1 MNNLSERLF
10 ARTEPLQ
17 VRRIYRVLTTFIA
30 VLLAAAVWS
39 SWATLEEQIRAPG
52 TAIVSSRS
60 QVVQVV
66 DGGVLRK
73 MHVREGDSVVAGDL
87 IAELDTVRFEAN
99 SEEIAVKVISLRGT
113 IARLLSELEGRPL
126 KFPPEV
132 LARPEVVES
141 QRNLYER
148 RRQLQEEDQKA
159 IAQSLKLAQEEL
171 ALLEQLEA
179 GGDASR
185 SEVLKARRQVNEL
198 KATAT
203 NKRNTYRQEAQAEL
217 TKSRADL
224 EQAEQVLTQRR
235 EALQSTRIRA
245 PMTGTVKN
253 VRVTTLGAVLKAGDE
268 LLQIV
273 PTDDPLLMEAKVRS
287 ADVAFV
293 RTGLRANV
301 KFDAYDYT
309 IYGSLKGH
317 VIYISPDTIEAE
329 RNSDEEPTYR
339 VHIEIDEIPQD
350 RKREIDVIPGM
361 TGTVEIITGERT
373 VAQYLLKP
381 LRRISSEALVER

>member
-1 MNNLSERLF
+1 MNNLSDRLF

-17 VRRIYRVLTTFIA
+17 VRKIYRVLTAFIA
-30 VLLAAAVWS
+30 VILVAAVWS

-148 RRQLQEEDQKA
+148 RRQLQDEDQKA

-171 ALLEQLEA
+171 ALLEQLA
-179 GGDASR
+179 TSGDASR

-350 RKREIDVIPGM
+350 RKHEIDVIPGM